1 MRLLFVFINDC
12 CAGIRITDSDILYLL
27 NGNNLQPFYIL
38 LMYRMSSQA
47 FANYSNTSASL
58 RSTIQGQEQMA
69 GGEREDDRKA
79 FMQEMLQ
86 NSSQFGKER
95 AMEEGGAVFANT
107 TAGGAIVKAI
117 TGKDPMAKQKAA
129 KAAVKKAQ
137 QALSDAKGGVDK
149 EGIEALRIRSGLS
162 NATNAAARDKAAASD
177 ARVAAQGE
185 VDALPD
191 AASRSLQT
199 LGEKSDAL
207 AEAQTTATRTSAEL
221 AEASKVPEQGYS
233 PPALQRLTDAQEADK
248 AAQADVAAKQSDLD
262 ATTSARQA
270 AGDAESRLTA
280 AGSEERTAAS
290 AFQDASKAE
299 GVAKDVEDVARAGR
313 VAKAAGAAEKV
324 AEVGEAADATD
335 NPIGL
340 AIGAITAVVAGI
352 LGSKVHVHS
361 AVAPPTL
368 NTSELSSYASTIGA

>member
-1 MRLLFVFINDC
+1 
-12 CAGIRITDSDILYLL
+12 
-27 NGNNLQPFYIL
+27 
-38 LMYRMSSQA
+38 MYRMSSQA
-47 FANYSNTSASL
+47 FANYSNVSASL
-58 RSTIQGQEQMA
+58 RSTLQGQEQMA

-117 TGKDPMAKQKAA
+117 TGKDPMAKQKAV
-129 KAAVKKAQ
+129 KAATKKAQ

-191 AASRSLQT
+191 AGT
-199 LGEKSDAL
+199 DAL
-207 AEAQTTATRTSAEL
+207 LAQRTGALADAQATATRTSAEL
-221 AEASKVPEQGYS
+221 ADASKVPLSQAQYS
-233 PPALQRLTDAQEADK
+233 PPELQRLTDAQGADK

-270 AGDAESRLTA
+270 AGDAETRLTA

-368 NTSELSSYASTIGA
+368 NTSELASYASTIGA

>member
-1 MRLLFVFINDC
+1 
-12 CAGIRITDSDILYLL
+12 
-27 NGNNLQPFYIL
+27 
-38 LMYRMSSQA
+38 MYRMSSQA

-107 TAGGAIVKAI
+107 TAGGAIIKAI
-117 TGKDPMAKQKAA
+117 TGKDPQAKQKVA
-129 KAAVKKAQ
+129 KAAAKKAQ

-149 EGIEALRIRSGLS
+149 EGLEALRIRSKLS

-177 ARVAAQGE
+177 ARSAVQDE

-199 LGEKSDAL
+199 LTDRSSALSDAQ
-207 AEAQTTATRTSAEL
+207 ATATRTSAEL
-221 AEASKVPEQGYS
+221 AEASKVPLSQAQYS
-233 PPALQRLTDAQEADK
+233 PPELQRLTDAQEADR

-299 GVAKDVEDVARAGR
+299 NVAKDVEDVARAGR

>member
-1 MRLLFVFINDC
+1 
-12 CAGIRITDSDILYLL
+12 
-27 NGNNLQPFYIL
+27 
-38 LMYRMSSQA
+38 MSSQA
-47 FANYSNTSASL
+47 FANYSNITSSL
-58 RSTIQGQEQMA
+58 RSTLQGQEQVE

-86 NSSQFGKER
+86 GSSQFAKEK
-95 AMEEGGAVFANT
+95 ALEEGGAVFANT
-107 TAGGAIVKAI
+107 AIGGAIVKGI
-117 TGKDPMAKQKAA
+117 TGKDPQAKQKAA

-137 QALSDAKGGVDK
+137 QALSDAKGGVDE
-149 EGIEALRIRSGLS
+149 EGLQALRIRERLS
-162 NATNAAARDKAAASD
+162 RSTNEASREKALATEN
-177 ARVAAQGE
+177 RVVAQAE

-191 AASRSLQT
+191 AASSSLQT
-199 LGEKSDAL
+199 ILEKTSDLSDAQ
-207 AEAQTTATRTSAEL
+207 ATATKTSAEL
-221 AEASKVPEQGYS
+221 ADASKVPLRGPQAQFR
-233 PPALQRLTDAQEADK
+233 PPDLQRLSDAQEADRV
-248 AAQADVAAKQSDLD
+248 AQADVVTKQADLD
-262 ATTSARQA
+262 ATMSARKA

-299 GVAKDVEDVARAGR
+299 NVAKDVADVARAGR

-324 AEVGEAADATD
+324 AEVGETADATD